1 VTQTSNLSP
10 NAQAVLLLCGQG
22 GAGGV
27 PPLTPGIY
35 NKLAFWLK
43 ERVLEPAH
51 LMEAEALALYERE
64 PLPEVPADRLRA
76 LMGQGLGVAL
86 LVEEWQRQGGWVLCR
101 ADGAYPG
108 RLREVLKLNAPLLL
122 YGIGPVEIL
131 SQPGIAVVGSRNL
144 DEAGRQF
151 AQRLGEACAQRELAV
166 FTGGARGADEAAAEA
181 VLESGGRAGLL
192 LAGDL
197 GRTALKKSWRIRLGQ
212 GVATLCSLTPPGA
225 RFSVGAAMGRNRA
238 IYALSQATVVVASD
252 LQTGGTWEGATENLR
267 RWHVPVFVRDVPRPA
282 GNQALI
288 AKGALPFPSRALED
302 PRQLLEA
309 AQPPAHGRPAE
320 VVAAPQQLGLFG
332 ATE

>member
-131 SQPGIAVVGSRNL
+131 SQPGIDGRRLAQPGRGGQAVRPATGRGL
-144 DEAGRQF
+144 CPAG
-151 AQRLGEACAQRELAV
+151 
-166 FTGGARGADEAAAEA
+166 TGGLHRWSAGGRRGCRRGRPGKVEAARDCCWLATW
-181 VLESGGRAGLL
+181 GGR
-192 LAGDL
+192 
-197 GRTALKKSWRIRLGQ
+197 R
-212 GVATLCSLTPPGA
+212 
-225 RFSVGAAMGRNRA
+225 
-238 IYALSQATVVVASD
+238 
-252 LQTGGTWEGATENLR
+252 
-267 RWHVPVFVRDVPRPA
+267 
-282 GNQALI
+282 
-288 AKGALPFPSRALED
+288 
-302 PRQLLEA
+302 
-309 AQPPAHGRPAE
+309 
-320 VVAAPQQLGLFG
+320 
-332 ATE
+332 